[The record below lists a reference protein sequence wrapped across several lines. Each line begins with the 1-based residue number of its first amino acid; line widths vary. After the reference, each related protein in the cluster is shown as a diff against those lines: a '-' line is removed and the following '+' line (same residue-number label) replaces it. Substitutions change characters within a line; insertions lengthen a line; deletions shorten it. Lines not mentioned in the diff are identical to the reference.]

1 MFEEIKEKLPQT
13 LEGYEVREGQLTM
26 MNKVRDAFHERAYAL
41 IEAAPG
47 IGKTLAYLIPAAL
60 EAKKSGKPVI
70 ISTYSILLRLT
81 NASA

>member
-1 MFEEIKEKLPQT
+1 M
-13 LEGYEVREGQLTM
+13 EGYEVREGQLKM
-26 MNKVRDAFHERAYAL
+26 MNKVRDVFHERAYAL

-70 ISTYSILLRLT
+70 ISTYSILCSSKCF
-81 NASA
+81 SAMCRF